1 MLNVFSDSK
10 LKMSEQIQALQK
22 CAGSSHTRLLFAGPE
37 DESLY
42 MLKPGVIDILDY
54 INRAILFQLPR
65 VKSCFNIQWIFVRI
79 RIATNLLNAQVD
91 SGTMPKE
98 IAIAYHERMTSRIRE
113 ILGKIYTED
122 LPFQP

>member
-22 CAGSSHTRLLFAGPE
+22 CAGSCYERLLFAGPE
-37 DESLY
+37 DEPLY
-42 MLKPGVIDILDY
+42 MLTPGVIDILSY

-65 VKSCFNIQWIFVRI
+65 VKVCPNIQWIFVRI
-79 RIATNLLNAQVD
+79 RIATNMLNAQVD
-91 SGTMPKE
+91 SEAIPKE
-98 IAIAYHERMTSRIRE
+98 IAIVYHKRLTSRIRE

-122 LPFQP
+122 LPF